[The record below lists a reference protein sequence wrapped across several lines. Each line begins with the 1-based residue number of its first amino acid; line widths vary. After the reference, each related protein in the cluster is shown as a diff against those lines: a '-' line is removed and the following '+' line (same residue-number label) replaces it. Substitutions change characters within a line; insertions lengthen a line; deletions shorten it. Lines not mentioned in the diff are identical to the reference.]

1 MRQVDSDGP
10 LLVGWAARDITPDRP
25 VNLAGQLY
33 ARVTDQVLDPLTV
46 TALALLDSSFS
57 QAVIILKHAGA
68 SSGVYPIFSPITWF
82 CLPHTR
88 ITRLRR
94 WPM

>member
-46 TALALLDSSFS
+46 TALALSDSSFS
-57 QAVIILKHAGA
+57 QAVILMSLDIAIIEDKLYLEARR
-68 SSGVYPIFSPITWF
+68 
-82 CLPHTR
+82 R
-88 ITRLRR
+88 IKRR
-94 WPM
+94 